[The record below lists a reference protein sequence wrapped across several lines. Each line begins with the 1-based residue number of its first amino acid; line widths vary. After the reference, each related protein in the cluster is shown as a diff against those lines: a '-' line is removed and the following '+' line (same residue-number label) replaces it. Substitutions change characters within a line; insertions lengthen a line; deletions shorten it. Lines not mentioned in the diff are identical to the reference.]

1 MKGKGVPNKKE
12 PSKVRD
18 WDSEKY
24 GGALIQF

>member
-18 WDSEKY
+18 WDREKY
-24 GGALIQF
+24 GGALI